1 LHDRVQIKKIKE
13 IIQYLILAMKTK
25 EESYSLS
32 QIRGLE
38 IGLEML
44 TEGDKLFAQLAEEDQ
59 QNLVSL
65 ITEIEK
71 DMLGYND

>member
-1 LHDRVQIKKIKE
+1 
-13 IIQYLILAMKTK
+13 MKNK

-38 IGLEML
+38 IGLEMINK
-44 TEGDKLFAQLAEEDQ
+44 GNKLFNRLAKEDQ
-59 QNLVSL
+59 QNLVYL

-71 DMLGYND
+71 DILEINFKKHKNPTGNKV